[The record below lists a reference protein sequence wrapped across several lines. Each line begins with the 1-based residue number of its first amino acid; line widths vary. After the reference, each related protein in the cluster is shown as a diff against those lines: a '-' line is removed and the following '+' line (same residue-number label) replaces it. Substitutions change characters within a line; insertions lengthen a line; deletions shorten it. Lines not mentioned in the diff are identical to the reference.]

1 MRFFYLFFSLILPF
15 TNQDSGIFISKGAKI
30 TIFSSAP
37 IEDIK
42 AVSAQCISVYNSQ
55 TNELEFSV
63 PIRSFQFDKA
73 LMQEHFNDD
82 YMESEKYPK
91 ALFKGKIV
99 EKINTKA
106 DNLYK
111 VMVSGELTIH
121 GVKNECKVP
130 GTLNI
135 KDGAINMMADFDVKC
150 ADYNIKIPQIAFYHI
165 AESIKVK
172 ISANYQSIN
181 NKSK

>member
-1 MRFFYLFFSLILPF
+1 MQLS
-15 TNQDSGIFISKGAKI
+15 NQDAGLFISTGAKI

-42 AVSAQCISVYNSQ
+42 AASAQCISVYNNN

-91 ALFKGKIV
+91 ASFKGKIL
-99 EKINTKA
+99 ESINAKV
-106 DNLYK
+106 DNTYK
-111 VMVSGELTIH
+111 VTVFGELTIH
-121 GVKNECKVP
+121 GVKKECKVL

-135 KDGAINMMADFDVKC
+135 KDSVINMMADFDVKC

-165 AESIKVK
+165 AENIKVK
-172 ISANYQSIN
+172 ILAKYQSIN